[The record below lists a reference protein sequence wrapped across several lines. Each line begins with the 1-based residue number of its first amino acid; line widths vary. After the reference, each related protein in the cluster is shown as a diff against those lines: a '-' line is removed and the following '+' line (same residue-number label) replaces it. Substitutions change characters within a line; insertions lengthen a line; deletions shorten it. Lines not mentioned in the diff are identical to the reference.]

1 MKTTSKILLRVVLII
16 TILACLAGIAFA
28 QIENK
33 AVIPEK
39 PDMVIKEKMT
49 ALIMYHSKTG
59 HTLEAANA
67 IAEGIRS
74 AGGSATIVPAKNFIP
89 TVINQYDVFIVGSPC
104 WGGSIADGVSTPVS
118 NAIKSITVEVKDK
131 LCAGFSVNAGYGGQ
145 STVRSIGKRLQEKGC
160 GKYVEGPVAKAGAPL
175 SLWKGPAV
183 KPEDLARYKAF
194 GEDLVRQFTEQKK

>member
-1 MKTTSKILLRVVLII
+1 MKTTSKMLIRAVI
-16 TILACLAGIAFA
+16 ISTILACLSGIAIA

-33 AVIPEK
+33 VLIPEK
-39 PDMVIKEKMT
+39 PDMAIQAKMN

-89 TVINQYDVFIVGSPC
+89 SAINQYDAFIVGSPC
-104 WGGSIADGVSTPVS
+104 WGGSIADGVATPVS
-118 NAIKSITVEVKDK
+118 NAIKSITIEVKDK
-131 LCAGFSVNAGYGGQ
+131 FCAGFSVNAGYGGH
-145 STVRSIGKRLQEKGC
+145 STVRSIGKRLREKGC

-183 KPEDLARYKAF
+183 KSEDLARYKAF
-194 GEDLVRQFTEQKK
+194 GEDLVRQFTELKK